1 MNRTFVT
8 LRYPIF
14 ASALVGLVT
23 GIWAGLIRIGWW
35 FPFSDHI
42 PLEAHGPLM
51 VSGFLGIVIGL
62 ERAVGL
68 NQKWNYLAP
77 ALTGIGV
84 LGVIVGLPLP
94 LPRLL
99 ITLGS
104 LVFVL
109 IALRIVQIRRA
120 MFTVTMALGAMALYI
135 GNMLWMLDYPMFNS
149 VYWWGAFL
157 ILTIAGERLE
167 LARIVQVSK
176 VGRSLFTV
184 AVAILCTGL
193 ITVSF
198 DPETGVVLTGASM
211 AGIGLWLLRYDMA
224 RRTVRTTGLPRFS
237 ATNLLIGYVW
247 LCVSGSLAVWS
258 GAVDSGPQFDAILH
272 SLFLGFVFSMIFGH
286 APMIFPSLLQV
297 PMLFHWSFYSHVV
310 LLHGTL
316 LLRVGGDL
324 SGWFSGRSLGGLMN
338 AAVLALFFV
347 NTAISVARGK
357 RARKTTSQKV

>member
-1 MNRTFVT
+1 MNRTLVI

-84 LGVIVGLPLP
+84 LAVIVGLPLP

-120 MFTVTMALGAMALYI
+120 MFTVTMALGALALYV
-135 GNMLWMLDYPMFNS
+135 GNMLWMLGHPLFNA

-157 ILTIAGERLE
+157 IFTIAGERLE

-176 VGRSLFTV
+176 VGRILFIMMVTLL
-184 AVAILCTGL
+184 AMGL
-193 ITVSF
+193 IIISF
-198 DPETGVVLTGASM
+198 GPETGVFLTGVGNGRNWPVALEIRHSQENCPH
-211 AGIGLWLLRYDMA
+211 G
-224 RRTVRTTGLPRFS
+224 RTPEVHSHQPTHRLH
-237 ATNLLIGYVW
+237 
-247 LCVSGSLAVWS
+247 LAFC
-258 GAVDSGPQFDAILH
+258 QRDA
-272 SLFLGFVFSMIFGH
+272 
-286 APMIFPSLLQV
+286 
-297 PMLFHWSFYSHVV
+297 
-310 LLHGTL
+310 
-316 LLRVGGDL
+316 GDL
-324 SGWFSGRSLGGLMN
+324 VRRCRFG
-338 AAVLALFFV
+338 
-347 NTAISVARGK
+347 
-357 RARKTTSQKV
+357 TSI

>member
-1 MNRTFVT
+1 MNRTLVI

-35 FPFSDHI
+35 FPFSEHI

-84 LGVIVGLPLP
+84 LGVIVGLPSP

-109 IALRIVQIRRA
+109 ISLRIVQIRKA
-120 MFTVTMALGAMALYI
+120 MFTVTMALGALALYV
-135 GNMLWMLDYPMFNS
+135 GNMLWMLGHPIFNA

-157 ILTIAGERLE
+157 IFTIAGERLE

-176 VGRSLFTV
+176 VGRILFTMMV
-184 AVAILCTGL
+184 TLLAMGL
-193 ITVSF
+193 IIVSF
-198 DPETGVVLTGASM
+198 SPETGVFLTGAGM
-211 AGIGLWLLRYDMA
+211 AGIGLWLLRYDIA
-224 RRTVRTTGLPRFS
+224 RKTVRTAGLPRFT
-237 ATNLLIGYVW
+237 ATNLLIGYIW
-247 LCVSGSLAVWS
+247 LSVSGTLAIWF

-297 PMLFHWSFYSHVV
+297 PMLFHWSFYFHVV
-310 LLHGTL
+310 LLHIAL
-316 LLRVGGDL
+316 LVRVGGDL
-324 SGWFSGRSLGGLMN
+324 SGWFTGRSLGGLMN
-338 AAVLALFFV
+338 AAVLALFFL
-347 NTAISVARGK
+347 NTGIAIIRGK
-357 RARKTTSQKV
+357 RAEKVAYQKE